1 MSMCRPVI
9 QEFNCGNIWSWI
21 LIIPPCSMTLGQLLL
36 RKLRHTRGT
45 ADLVPSAWGNA
56 RHGQGHP
63 KQVLSDVYVCWERLK
78 ICWMTYKLNIAFP
91 CQTIL
96 ISFPVG
102 QTYDIDV
109 TQAGD
114 NYTLEDCTIQ
124 IGVSMLQVWLLMLD
138 FLWVLTT
145 ALRCRQAVG
154 DKIMKHLKAHAEFFT
169 LSWSKPFTPKKRLEN
184 LLLCWICSLW
194 VHMGEKRE
202 RERVGSQQ

>member
-1 MSMCRPVI
+1 
-9 QEFNCGNIWSWI
+9 
-21 LIIPPCSMTLGQLLL
+21 
-36 RKLRHTRGT
+36 
-45 ADLVPSAWGNA
+45 VPSAWGNA

-63 KQVLSDVYVCWERLK
+63 KQVLSDVYFCWEWLK

-124 IGVSMLQVWLLMLD
+124 IGVSMLQV
-138 FLWVLTT
+138 
-145 ALRCRQAVG
+145 
-154 DKIMKHLKAHAEFFT
+154 
-169 LSWSKPFTPKKRLEN
+169 
-184 LLLCWICSLW
+184 
-194 VHMGEKRE
+194 
-202 RERVGSQQ
+202 